1 LACFG
6 VWYLNAS
13 PVVVVLTLTSV
24 TAFFVNSIAMVVF
37 LHTPEIYPTRM
48 RALATSAA
56 SSWLRVASM
65 TAPAFIAFAMGR
77 TSLAVVFLGLGSVAW
92 VAAIVAALFTV
103 ETKGR
108 VLEDIAP

>member
-1 LACFG
+1 
-6 VWYLNAS
+6 
-13 PVVVVLTLTSV
+13 
-24 TAFFVNSIAMVVF
+24 MVVF

-56 SSWLRVASM
+56 SSWLRVASI

-92 VAAIVAALFTV
+92 VAAIVAAMFAE

-108 VLEDIAP
+108 VLEDIAQ